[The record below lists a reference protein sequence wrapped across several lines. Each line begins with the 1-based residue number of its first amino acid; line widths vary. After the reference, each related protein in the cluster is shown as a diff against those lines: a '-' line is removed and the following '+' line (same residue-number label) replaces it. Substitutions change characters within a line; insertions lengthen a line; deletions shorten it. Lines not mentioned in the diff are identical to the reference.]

1 MNLTIAT
8 DVFRRRGLR
17 ARANYDVP
25 LGADAF
31 VVPEPAFVTGLRDW
45 RLTPATSVRHSA
57 HAVDGEWQ
65 PL

>member
-17 ARANYDVP
+17 ARPNYDVP
-25 LGADAF
+25 LGADAY

-45 RLTPATSVRHSA
+45 RRTAATSPRQSA
-57 HAVDGEWQ
+57 HAADGEWQ